1 MQCLA
6 PHHISLTALVSPTA
20 GRGATIIRSATSNP
34 AVLQKKRTAPKRR
47 NIAMKKLLVCTGLL
61 FAATAVF
68 AQTPA
73 PKPPPKSPPATATAT
88 IGGKAI
94 TITYSSPGVKGREG
108 HLFGK
113 DGQIGK
119 DPTYPVWR
127 AGANSATKLEVGGD
141 IHIGDLAVP
150 KGDYTLYV
158 DVSDPDNWVLIVNKQ
173 TGQWGT
179 KYDKSMDLGRV
190 KMTMTAPPALVENL
204 TYTLVDN
211 GGGKGS
217 LTLAWEN
224 KSGSVAISG
233 E

>member
-1 MQCLA
+1 MRRLLA
-6 PHHISLTALVSPTA
+6 
-20 GRGATIIRSATSNP
+20 
-34 AVLQKKRTAPKRR
+34 
-47 NIAMKKLLVCTGLL
+47 CTGLL
-61 FAATAVF
+61 IAAAALS

-73 PKPPPKSPPATATAT
+73 PKPPPASPSVTASAT
-88 IGGKAI
+88 IGGKAVAI
-94 TITYSSPGVKGREG
+94 KYSSPAVKGREG
-108 HLFGK
+108 RLFTK
-113 DGQIGK
+113 DGQISK

-127 AGANSATKLEVGGD
+127 AGANNATALHTDGD

-158 DVSDPDNWVLIVNKQ
+158 DISDPDNWVLVVNKQ

-179 KYDKSMDLGRV
+179 KYDKAQDLGRV
-190 KMTMTAPPALVENL
+190 KMTMTAPPAMLESL
-204 TYTLVDN
+204 KYTLVDN

-224 KSGSVAISG
+224 KSASVAIGG

>member
-1 MQCLA
+1 MD
-6 PHHISLTALVSPTA
+6 P
-20 GRGATIIRSATSNP
+20 AT
-34 AVLQKKRTAPKRR
+34 RR
-47 NIAMKKLLVCTGLL
+47 NIAMKRLFACTGLL
-61 FAATAVF
+61 MAAATVF

-73 PKPPPKSPPATATAT
+73 PKPPPVSPAKTASAT

-127 AGANSATKLEVGGD
+127 AGANSATKLHADGTFM
-141 IHIGDLAVP
+141 IGDLSVP
-150 KGDYTLYV
+150 AGDYTLYV
-158 DVSDPDNWVLIVNKQ
+158 DVSDPDNWVLVVNKQ

-179 KYDKSMDLGRV
+179 KYDKTQDLGRT
-190 KMTMTAPPALVENL
+190 KMTMTAPPALVESL

-211 GGGKGS
+211 SGGKGS

-224 KSGSVAISG
+224 KSGSVTIGA

>member
-1 MQCLA
+1 M
-6 PHHISLTALVSPTA
+6 
-20 GRGATIIRSATSNP
+20 
-34 AVLQKKRTAPKRR
+34 KR
-47 NIAMKKLLVCTGLL
+47 LLVCTGLL
-61 FAATAVF
+61 IAAATLS

-73 PKPPPKSPPATATAT
+73 PKPPPASPPAKASAS
-88 IGGKAI
+88 IGGNAI

-127 AGANSATKLEVGGD
+127 AGANNATALHTDGD

-158 DVSDPDNWVLIVNKQ
+158 DVTDPDNWVLVVNKQ

-179 KYDKSMDLGRV
+179 KYDKAQDLGRV
-190 KMTMTAPPALVENL
+190 KMTMTAPPAMLENL
-204 TYTLVDN
+204 KYTLVDN

-217 LTLAWEN
+217 LTLAWED
-224 KSGSVAISG
+224 KSGSVAIGS

>member
-1 MQCLA
+1 
-6 PHHISLTALVSPTA
+6 
-20 GRGATIIRSATSNP
+20 
-34 AVLQKKRTAPKRR
+34 
-47 NIAMKKLLVCTGLL
+47 MKHLLVCTGLL
-61 FAATAVF
+61 IVAATLS
-68 AQTPA
+68 AQQQG
-73 PKPPPKSPPATATAT
+73 PPKSPPATASAT

-127 AGANSATKLEVGGD
+127 AGANNATKLHTDGEIKIGGV
-141 IHIGDLAVP
+141 AVP
-150 KGDYTLYV
+150 TGDYTLYV
-158 DVSDPDNWVLIVNKQ
+158 DISDPDGWVLVVNKQ

-179 KYDKSMDLGRV
+179 KYDKTMDLGRA
-190 KMTMTAPPALVENL
+190 KMTMSAPPALVENL
-204 TYTLVDN
+204 KYTLTDN

-224 KSGSVAISG
+224 KSASVSISAH
-233 E
+233 